1 MSSGDFD
8 FFKRIGN
15 ERIERDA
22 FGNTLK
28 KYGGTG
34 TSWPTHSIVQPFGQ
48 THKQQQQRIAGMQ
61 NTINEFFKK
70 NF

>member
-15 ERIERDA
+15 ERIERDP

-34 TSWPTHSIVQPFGQ
+34 TSWPTHSVVQPFGQ
-48 THKQQQQRIAGMQ
+48 THQQQQQGIAGLQ
-61 NTINEFFKK
+61 NNINDFFKK